1 MTPSRM
7 AHETRLST
15 SKFKDSLPMSPD
27 LMMVDYCHPKIRMRP
42 LHWRWK
48 RAQLSLEYGLRLRRI
63 DDDWTRRARLVQR
76 ALQAHDGNPYHPK
89 VIKTDPLVMAAY
101 RLNHGNERLRTEIEA
116 RLLSGQD
123 SAGISARTGIAADVV
138 VAFEALFYSVRDR
151 LECYDWVAGFCF
163 GLKAYQGLT
172 REDFGLIWKIIA
184 YCMGPNVLDDILDS
198 EFGGSASGIRTEGSG
213 PHTAAAEDVR
223 ALINV
228 MTLPMG
234 PGSER
239 RVIELAIRLEQIER
253 ENTDRVAG
261 PLSARL
267 VVGDRIVD
275 SIAAAVVATER
286 KVDDRASAGPWTDG
300 ARSDERSDEGGDF
313 GKPARRTG

>member
-1 MTPSRM
+1 
-7 AHETRLST
+7 
-15 SKFKDSLPMSPD
+15 MSPD
-27 LMMVDYCHPKIRMRP
+27 LMMVENCHPKIRMRP

-63 DDDWTRRARLVQR
+63 DDDWTRRARRAQR
-76 ALQAHDGNPYHPK
+76 ALQAHDGDPYHPK
-89 VIKTDPLVMAAY
+89 VIKSDPLVMAAY

-138 VAFEALFYSVRDR
+138 DAFEALFYTVRDR
-151 LECYDWVAGFCF
+151 LECYDWIGGFCF
-163 GLKAYQGLT
+163 GLKAYQGFT

-184 YCMGPNVLDDILDS
+184 YGMGPDVLDEVLDS
-198 EFGGSASGIRTEGSG
+198 EFDGSASGVQTEGSG

-223 ALINV
+223 ALINAI
-228 MTLPMG
+228 TLPMG
-234 PGSER
+234 PGSEG
-239 RVIELAIRLEQIER
+239 RVIELAMRLEQIER
-253 ENTDRVAG
+253 ENTDRAVG

-267 VVGDRIVD
+267 VVGDRIVE
-275 SIAAAVVATER
+275 SIAAAVIATER
-286 KVDDRASAGPWTDG
+286 EAGDRATVEASTDVTQSHEGP
-300 ARSDERSDEGGDF
+300 DEKREL